1 MIVSAKYRVEV
12 LENLLFERE
21 FIACSFSY
29 IQFILSNIFSF
40 MIWVVLLSLQKFF
53 VYSELPSPCTS
64 FSRAILVNSIRW
76 RIRGKRVGNASLL
89 RSDHVGRNA
98 LAARNN
104 EA

>member
-40 MIWVVLLSLQKFF
+40 MICVVLLSLSK
-53 VYSELPSPCTS
+53 VLPI
-64 FSRAILVNSIRW
+64 F
-76 RIRGKRVGNASLL
+76 
-89 RSDHVGRNA
+89 
-98 LAARNN
+98 
-104 EA
+104 

>member
-40 MIWVVLLSLQKFF
+40 LIWVVLLSLSK
-53 VYSELPSPCTS
+53 VL
-64 FSRAILVNSIRW
+64 
-76 RIRGKRVGNASLL
+76 RIF
-89 RSDHVGRNA
+89 
-98 LAARNN
+98 
-104 EA
+104 